1 MNLGEAKF
9 AEIEA
14 EATAGESK
22 GFQEFEPS
30 NKEQH
35 I

>member
-1 MNLGEAKF
+1 MNWGEAKF
-9 AEIEA
+9 AGIEA

-22 GFQEFEPS
+22 GLQESEPRS
-30 NKEQH
+30 KEQH